1 MTLSLSKFNAT
12 ASADEGATCELDVFT
27 ADGWEPAFLDCDA
40 KEPKKRLSINLLGAA
55 SDKAKKY
62 LNAEIRKER
71 AKAKGKKQGDDD
83 FDLAELVEQKAKRA
97 AALTTGWANIPDEK
111 GGLLE
116 FSEKAAYEI
125 YIKYDDIRSQVINFI
140 DDRANFIKS

>member
-1 MTLSLSKFNAT
+1 MADPLYTVALRMAPVFAHVAGASEDDGIDPVVRPSDHADAQVNGALSLA
-12 ASADEGATCELDVFT
+12 
-27 ADGWEPAFLDCDA
+27 
-40 KEPKKRLSINLLGAA
+40 KRLNE
-55 SDKAKKY
+55 KP
-62 LNAEIRKER
+62 R
-71 AKAKGKKQGDDD
+71 
-83 FDLAELVEQKAKRA
+83 DLAVRMMEHASEVGALADVVEQQAKRA